1 VSGCRVVGVQVI
13 NAVVDNP
20 KTRQPRQLDILVDT
34 SITVFFQSKIHPKM
48 KYLFLLLLLL
58 SLIFG
63 DKLAAQDVR
72 FQLENPQVSNG
83 GLTYEVDVMI
93 ASTAAFKLGSGQLYF
108 NYNNLVLGENIAANA
123 KINIVRPAGSVLSTK
138 IGPFDFYKDFIVNDN
153 TTSRVSFAWQHGF
166 SAGCL
171 GVDNVTAAPV
181 LLFRINVE
189 LLPGAAGASPD
200 LCFES
205 SELFSDQTFT
215 ACGPG
220 SCDNANC
227 QANPGIQLVNDT
239 YICLNGGLPVELLD
253 FRAVARGKE
262 AILNW
267 QTGQEV
273 NSSHFAIERSDGGR
287 TWQEIGSLEAAG
299 ESNTLQNYN
308 YVDNEFHLLA
318 TGESDV
324 FYRLRL
330 VDQDDTFSY
339 SNIEALGTGE
349 GVSNVRIYPNPTSDR
364 AYIVLDQPL
373 TSAAIVTLHD
383 VTGKV
388 VYRKNWTAD
397 APRQLP
403 LNFGT
408 AHFPPG
414 VYVVRMTQEN
424 GREAFAERLVVTQ

>member
-1 VSGCRVVGVQVI
+1 
-13 NAVVDNP
+13 
-20 KTRQPRQLDILVDT
+20 
-34 SITVFFQSKIHPKM
+34 M

-63 DKLAAQDVR
+63 DKLVAQDVR
-72 FQLENPQVSNG
+72 FQLENPQISNG

-93 ASTAAFKLGSGQLYF
+93 ASTASFKLGSGQLYF
-108 NYNNLVLGENIAANA
+108 NYNNLSLGENIAANA

-171 GVDNVTAAPV
+171 GVDNVTATPV

-189 LLPGAAGASPD
+189 LLPGAAGTSPD

-227 QANPGIQLVNDT
+227 QTNPGIQLVNDS
-239 YICLNGGLPVELLD
+239 YICLNSGLPVELLD
-253 FRAVARGKE
+253 FRAVAQGKE
-262 AILNW
+262 AILHW
-267 QTGQEV
+267 QTSQEV
-273 NSSHFAIERSDGGR
+273 NSHHFAIERSSDGR
-287 TWQEIGSLEAAG
+287 SWQEIGALAAAG
-299 ESNTLQNYN
+299 QSNDLRQYN
-308 YVDNEFHLLA
+308 FVDGEFHLL
-318 TGESDV
+318 TSGESDV

-330 VDQDDTFSY
+330 VDQDDTYSY
-339 SNIEALGTGE
+339 SNIEVLGLSQ
-349 GVSNVRIYPNPTSDR
+349 VISDIRIYPNPASDR
-364 AYIVLDQPL
+364 AYLVLDQQL

-388 VYRKNWTAD
+388 VYQKNWDVD

-408 AHFPPG
+408 ANFPPG
-414 VYVVRMTQEN
+414 VYVVRMTQEG
-424 GREAFAERLVVTQ
+424 GREAFAERLVVTR